1 MTYHAHVSFTSS
13 HVCHVGG
20 KLTRVFV
27 VLNGL
32 VRPIETFADVI
43 ASSAKDAAFDARQ
56 PCARGEDAPRGY
68 QELICVATLVSSNVL
83 ELLLPKHTSASR
95 I

>member
-43 ASSAKDAAFDARQ
+43 ASSTQDAAFDA
-56 PCARGEDAPRGY
+56 
-68 QELICVATLVSSNVL
+68 
-83 ELLLPKHTSASR
+83 
-95 I
+95 